1 MQVVHKILKI
11 TVPTLLGMI
20 AQISFGYLVES
31 QPNSEDDIDLL
42 CHKIIFFP
50 LVLFLI
56 LCQLVFVLPIWNK
69 YKANIR
75 LFNLSLPLLISTSGI
90 LSGLC
95 FGLLLWS
102 SKLGIKDFLIWSL
115 IFTSSFLIYFVFNF
129 STLFLL
135 EKVIIKTNVPHNS

>member
-1 MQVVHKILKI
+1 MQVFHKILKI

-20 AQISFGYLVES
+20 ALFSFIYLSES
-31 QPNSEDDIDLL
+31 EPNAGDDIHFIDDE
-42 CHKIIFFP
+42 IIFYP
-50 LVLFLI
+50 LAFFLI
-56 LCQLVFVLPIWNK
+56 LFQLVFILPIWNK
-69 YKANIR
+69 YKSNIR
-75 LFNLSLPLLISTSGI
+75 LFNLSLPLLVLTSSI

-102 SKLGIKDFLIWSL
+102 SKLGIKDFFIGSL
-115 IFTSSFLIYFVFNF
+115 IFTSSFLIYFLINF